1 MDTLTAPQI
10 ARLLGVSADTV
21 RRLIDSGALVAY
33 RLTDEGARRVER
45 SELERYAKSRNIRLD
60 WSVLES

>member
-1 MDTLTAPQI
+1 METLTAPQV

-21 RRLIDSGALVAY
+21 RRLIDSGALAAY
-33 RLTDEGARRVER
+33 RLSDEGARRIER

-60 WSVLES
+60 WSVLDS